1 MDPHDKRKPGGAVP
15 RQNDADGKR
24 KPVSI
29 KDDDLLDDVEFD
41 LLEETEEASN
51 DFFSRDTAIPASPP
65 EQLAAEAMRQV
76 DAVEK
81 SGARAKSKPA
91 KPRGK
96 PKLPPPPVR
105 TKQLTPTTL
114 EPPPEELDFDSFD
127 DPIDVFGNHLP
138 GAPPAEPKPRH
149 PFADTEPKP
158 RHPFAETE
166 PKPRHPFAHSEL
178 PTAPPAAAKGMPAQA
193 KRTSPA
199 PERATRNAFLAETK
213 RNRPIDPEMLA
224 RARLPGSSS
233 SNGRALPPA
242 MDSALDFI
250 EELDP
255 VLDSL
260 SPMPSSKPPA
270 PASSG
275 TTRAGAKEL
284 EQCYALGDYNRAL
297 KIAEEILARSPDDL
311 SARRYAQNCRDALTQ
326 MFAARIGPL
335 DQVMSVVV
343 SQEEV
348 QWLSLDH
355 RAGFLLS
362 LVDGQSTVDEI
373 LDISGM
379 TRLDALKIIHDLAE
393 QQVVRLV

>member
-1 MDPHDKRKPGGAVP
+1 MDLHDKRKPGGAVP

-24 KPVSI
+24 KPVSVR
-29 KDDDLLDDVEFD
+29 DEDLLDDVEFD
-41 LLEETEEASN
+41 LLDETEEASN

-76 DAVEK
+76 DAEEK
-81 SGARAKSKPA
+81 KGSGRAKSKPA

-105 TKQLTPTTL
+105 TKHLPPITL

-127 DPIDVFGNHLP
+127 EAIDVFGNHLP
-138 GAPPAEPKPRH
+138 GTPHAEPKPRH
-149 PFADTEPKP
+149 PFADAEPKP
-158 RHPFAETE
+158 RHPFADAE

-178 PTAPPAAAKGMPAQA
+178 PTAPPGAVKALPAQA

-213 RNRPIDPEMLA
+213 RNRPIDPELLA
-224 RARLPGSSS
+224 RANLPG
-233 SNGRALPPA
+233 SNGRARPPA
-242 MDSALDFI
+242 SDSALDFI
-250 EELDP
+250 DELDP
-255 VLDSL
+255 LLDSL
-260 SPMPSSKPPA
+260 SPMPSSKPPP
-270 PASSG
+270 PALSG
-275 TTRAGAKEL
+275 TPRAGAKEL

-297 KIAEEILARSPDDL
+297 TIAEEMLARSPDDL

-343 SQEEV
+343 SPEEV

-393 QQVVRLV
+393 QQVVRLA

>member
-1 MDPHDKRKPGGAVP
+1 MDLHDKRKPGGAVP

-24 KPVSI
+24 KPVI
-29 KDDDLLDDVEFD
+29 RRDDDLLDDVEFD
-41 LLEETEEASN
+41 LLEETEEAASN

-81 SGARAKSKPA
+81 SRSKSKPA

-96 PKLPPPPVR
+96 PKLPPPPIR
-105 TKQLTPTTL
+105 TKPRTPITL
-114 EPPPEELDFDSFD
+114 DPPPEELDFDSFD

-138 GAPPAEPKPRH
+138 GAPQVEPKPRH
-149 PFADTEPKP
+149 PFADPEPKP

-166 PKPRHPFAHSEL
+166 PQQRHPFAHSEL
-178 PTAPPAAAKGMPAQA
+178 PTAPPAAPKGMPAQA

-224 RARLPGSSS
+224 RARPPGSSS
-233 SNGRALPPA
+233 SNGRPARPA
-242 MDSALDFI
+242 MDSGLDF

-255 VLDSL
+255 LLDSL
-260 SPMPSSKPPA
+260 TPMPSSKPPA
-270 PASSG
+270 PPSS
-275 TTRAGAKEL
+275 TTARAGAKEL

-343 SQEEV
+343 SPEEV

-393 QQVVRLV
+393 QQVVRLG